1 MVVLSPQA
9 QSHTST
15 EAALEALDIVRA
27 RTNALIAPL
36 SDRDLKLS
44 HSPLMSPLVWDLG
57 HIAAY
62 EDLRISHRF
71 GGRRLLRPELA
82 RVYDAFETPR
92 SERSTMRLLQRE
104 EMRGVRA
111 RGARPY
117 RRRDRALWCRGWP
130 ARRDGDPARVSAHRD
145 DAANDPAGA
154 AERSCLG
161 QSQRAAARSRRAHR
175 T

>member
-36 SDRDLKLS
+36 SGRDLERS

-62 EDLRISHRF
+62 EDLWISHRF

-92 SERSTMRLLQRE
+92 SERRTMRLLQRRECE
-104 EMRGVRA
+104 EYVRRA
-111 RGARPY
+111 VSVRSPRSLMSKRSSPASIRAAISATGPQPGDLVRVAGEQ
-117 RRRDRALWCRGWP
+117 DRER
-130 ARRDGDPARVSAHRD
+130 
-145 DAANDPAGA
+145 A
-154 AERSCLG
+154 AEWLRV
-161 QSQRAAARSRRAHR
+161 RRCR
-175 T
+175 EW